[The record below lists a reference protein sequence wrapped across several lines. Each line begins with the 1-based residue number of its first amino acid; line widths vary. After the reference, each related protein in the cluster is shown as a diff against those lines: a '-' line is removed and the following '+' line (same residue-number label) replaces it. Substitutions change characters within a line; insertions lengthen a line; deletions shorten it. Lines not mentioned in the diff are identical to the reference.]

1 MAQVNLYTMLTSD
14 PLNLCLIAHRS
25 YVALFFMRR
34 VITRIKNGVAT
45 IFAASYPAERS
56 PANFLATRI
65 TVRSETFVSLA
76 VSLILSLLITR
87 S

>member
-1 MAQVNLYTMLTSD
+1 MIITQLDHIGGWAKIASLEIMDATRYLVMGVHCHTGSLKILRAK
-14 PLNLCLIAHRS
+14 LNYPNER
-25 YVALFFMRR
+25 LF
-34 VITRIKNGVAT
+34 V
-45 IFAASYPAERS
+45 
-56 PANFLATRI
+56 NFLATRI